1 MSLPR
6 AIFLLLLAY
15 VGLVT
20 ATALAALSLRPLPDV
35 GFLIALYAG
44 LHCRPFA
51 SSGGN
56 TSALL
61 SLHNARP
68 ESMAGF
74 GAALGYLS
82 DVVSGTP
89 LGLHALGLAVSVLL
103 LRAVSIRLLV
113 RGVGAV
119 MLVSLLSLLFYR
131 LLLSLL
137 FVLFAA
143 LFSPAGST
151 LWAAPELGSL
161 IGEATVTAALA
172 PLVFA
177 VLARL
182 DQSVWGDPRTQGL
195 GGGLGGGI
203 DGNSRR
209 SRRAQSGGP
218 ARLSADLPS
227 GAGGAGGRR

>member
-6 AIFLLLLAY
+6 AIFLLLLSY
-15 VGLVT
+15 VGLVV
-20 ATALAALSLRPLPDV
+20 ATSLSALSLRPLPDV

-51 SSGGN
+51 SSGGG

-61 SLHNARP
+61 LLHNARP

-89 LGLHALGLAVSVLL
+89 IGLHALGLSLSVLL
-103 LRAVSIRLLV
+103 LRAISIRLLV

-119 MLVSLLSLLFYR
+119 MLVSLLSLFAYR

-137 FVLFAA
+137 YLLFAA

-151 LWAAPELGSL
+151 LWAAPELQSL
-161 IGEATVTAALA
+161 LGEAVVTAALA
-172 PLVFA
+172 PLLFA
-177 VLARL
+177 GLSRL
-182 DQSVWGDPRTQGL
+182 DHSVWGDPRAQGL
-195 GGGLGGGI
+195 GGSLT
-203 DGNSRR
+203 
-209 SRRAQSGGP
+209 Q
-218 ARLSADLPS
+218 
-227 GAGGAGGRR
+227 AGGRL

>member
-20 ATALAALSLRPLPDV
+20 ATALAALPLRPLPDV

-51 SSGGN
+51 SSGEGSS
-56 TSALL
+56 TLL

-89 LGLHALGLAVSVLL
+89 VGLHALGLSLSVLL
-103 LRAVSIRLLV
+103 LRALSIRLLV

-119 MLVSLLSLLFYR
+119 MLVSLLSLLCYR

-137 FVLFAA
+137 YVLFAA
-143 LFSPAGST
+143 VFSPPGAT
-151 LWAAPELGSL
+151 LWAAPELSSL
-161 IGEATVTAALA
+161 IGEAVVTAALS
-172 PLVFA
+172 PLLFA
-177 VLARL
+177 GLSRL
-182 DQSVWGDPRTQGL
+182 DHSVWGEPRTQSF
-195 GGGLGGGI
+195 GGGLGGGLA
-203 DGNSRR
+203 GSSRR
-209 SRRAQSGGP
+209 GRRPASGSP
-218 ARLSADLPS
+218 TRLSADLP
-227 GAGGAGGRR
+227 GGIGGRR